1 MAEKNVKTDVENN
14 ATEVAK
20 NGDKEAAIKNGDNFK
35 TINIVDTDYMNTSF
49 GVTLEGDSNDDTT
62 QVMIRQSATL
72 AEVTGIVDE
81 IYQAL
86 MKNVGNIYALKRPF
100 LVFYI
105 LNSLSNVDVSDV
117 IEEIEINNEAENIE
131 GKSETKNEA
140 ESTENTTES
149 QPQYGFNGDKLF
161 ALSVSTYG
169 QIIDR
174 MLDKNSDIPY
184 NSVYAIGQLLD
195 KKLNDFEKAVEGYS
209 PSDNILNEIYNT
221 FTSISKF
228 VETLTEKVN
237 SFDVSKLEKQF
248 KDINAQSLVDAYLNS
263 TTAKKNEDSIMQ
275 AKNEQIRDFKA
286 RLRQYIAEYD
296 G

>member
-1 MAEKNVKTDVENN
+1 MAKKNVKTDAESN
-14 ATEVAK
+14 ATEATK
-20 NGDKEAAIKNGDNFK
+20 NGDKETAIKNGDNFK
-35 TINIVDTDYMNTSF
+35 TINIADTDYMNASF
-49 GVTLEGDSNDDTT
+49 GVTLESDSNDDTT

-72 AEVTGIVDE
+72 AEVIGIVE
-81 IYQAL
+81 ETYQAL

-131 GKSETKNEA
+131 GKLETENEA
-140 ESTENTTES
+140 ESTENATES

-174 MLDKNSDIPY
+174 MLDRNNDIPY

-195 KKLNDFEKAVEGYS
+195 KRLNDFEKAVEGYS
-209 PSDNILNEIYNT
+209 PNDNVLNEIYNAVASISRLADAVT
-221 FTSISKF
+221 KKINNFDISKF
-228 VETLTEKVN
+228 E
-237 SFDVSKLEKQF
+237 DQF

-263 TTAKKNEDSIMQ
+263 QTAKENEDSVTQ
-275 AKNEQIRDFKA
+275 AKNE
-286 RLRQYIAEYD
+286 
-296 G
+296 